1 MLILGDSTFA
11 KLANMYSRIFIALKK
26 SYSVKCNL
34 VAETGEEGKR
44 SRCHGG
50 DQRHVD

>member
-11 KLANMYSRIFIALKK
+11 MLANMSPRIFVALLKK
-26 SYSVKCNL
+26 SDSVKCNL
-34 VAETGEEGKR
+34 VAEMGEGG
-44 SRCHGG
+44 RCHGG